1 MKAVFTGCSFTA
13 GNGWIDIKDS
23 AGIACRD
30 HPDLWVNLCHTQ
42 SPELNNLE
50 LVNLGQSHGASNIEI
65 FRSTVSAIAN
75 YGADIKYLFVQ
86 WTAMPRYN
94 FNAGLETWST
104 SLKMHRDGR
113 GRGVLQDINLNTGE
127 TWSKDYLDDLL
138 GRFLVLHHVHYEI
151 LSVVEYAN
159 SIAGLSDQ
167 IGIKVFFI
175 NGLCPWDDNY
185 FAKLE
190 GPDVQPENYTSF
202 TKESILNIKSR
213 SDEDIFKLYNQIHS
227 DYANA
232 GNIKSNHWINLYK
245 SFQNSQLDTNFD
257 RRHPGKLSNQ
267 LFSHL
272 VKQSITL

>member
-13 GNGWIDIKDS
+13 GNGWIDIEDS

-30 HPDLWVNLCHTQ
+30 HPDLWVNLCHSQ
-42 SPELNNLE
+42 SPELKNLE

-65 FRSTVSAIAN
+65 FRRTVSAIAEH
-75 YGADIKYLFVQ
+75 GADIKYLFVQ

-94 FNAGLETWST
+94 FNAGLETWNT
-104 SLKMHRDGR
+104 DLKMHRDGR

-127 TWSKDYLDDLL
+127 SWSKDYLNDLL

-151 LSVVEYAN
+151 LNVVEYAN
-159 SIAGLSDQ
+159 SIAGLCDRL
-167 IGIKVFFI
+167 GIKVLFI

-185 FAKLE
+185 FTKLE
-190 GPDVQPENYTSF
+190 GPGVTPENYTPF
-202 TKESILNIKSR
+202 TKESILNIQSR

-232 GNIKSNHWINLYK
+232 GNIKSNLWINLYK
-245 SFQNSQLDTNFD
+245 SFQNSQIDTNFD

-272 VKQSITL
+272 VKQSITS

>member
-13 GNGWIDIKDS
+13 GNGWIDIEDS

-30 HPDLWVNLCHTQ
+30 HPDLWVNLCHSE
-42 SPELNNLE
+42 SPELTDLE

-75 YGADIKYLFVQ
+75 YGTDIKYLFVQ

-94 FNAGLETWST
+94 FNAGLETWNT

-151 LSVVEYAN
+151 LNVVEYAN
-159 SIAGLSDQ
+159 SIAGLCDQ
-167 IGIKVFFI
+167 IGIKVLFI

-185 FAKLE
+185 FTKLE
-190 GPDVQPENYTSF
+190 GPDVHPENYTSF

-213 SDEDIFKLYNQIHS
+213 SDKDIFKLYNQIHS

-232 GNIKSNHWINLYK
+232 GNIKSNLWINLYN
-245 SFQNSQLDTNFD
+245 SFQNSQIDTNFD